1 MRILNGTLVFILIFF
16 QGFTQEADD
25 IDWVYVSGGSFNMG
39 CSTDDTYCEESS
51 QPKHKVEVKDFYIG
65 KYEVTNEQF
74 CELDFMIVSKKSR
87 PPESY

>member
-1 MRILNGTLVFILIFF
+1 MILIGCTF
-16 QGFTQEADD
+16 QEAVL
-25 IDWVYVSGGSFNMG
+25 IW

-74 CELDFMIVSKKSR
+74 CELDFMIVLKKSR